1 MCAGF
6 EVWQPQ
12 VQSIDAGGPGQVL
25 GHVGLEEEESI
36 EDRGWLASGPWEAS
50 CGCFRL
56 DFERAGLSGLA

>member
-6 EVWQPQ
+6 EVWQPR

-36 EDRGWLASGPWEAS
+36 EDRGWLASGPW
-50 CGCFRL
+50 GQLRL
-56 DFERAGLSGLA
+56 LQA